1 MELFHFYLQKLS
13 TELVSR
19 YDAIVVEDVNLWAM
33 GGCLSLGKSCMIM
46 GLDYSGRCLHI
57 SSEKKGSCLVR
68 IDQMYPSS
76 KTCSVCGEVKSDL
89 KLSDR
94 IYICPECGCAIDRDC
109 NAAVNIREEGKRIFL
124 TYLKAAMKK
133 AEEAKRRQEV
143 AKEKRQKK
151 KKAERPEAS
160 TSSV

>member
-1 MELFHFYLQKLS
+1 
-13 TELVSR
+13 
-19 YDAIVVEDVNLWAM
+19 
-33 GGCLSLGKSCMIM
+33 MII

-57 SSEKKGSCLVR
+57 SSEKKGSCLAR
-68 IDQMYPSS
+68 IDRMYPSS

-109 NAAVNIREEGKRIFL
+109 NAAVNIREEGIREEGKRIFL
-124 TYLKAAMKK
+124 TYLKAAMEK

>member
-1 MELFHFYLQKLS
+1 MWMCH
-13 TELVSR
+13 R
-19 YDAIVVEDVNLWAM
+19 P
-33 GGCLSLGKSCMIM
+33 
-46 GLDYSGRCLHI
+46 GLY
-57 SSEKKGSCLVR
+57 
-68 IDQMYPSS
+68 
-76 KTCSVCGEVKSDL
+76 
-89 KLSDR
+89 
-94 IYICPECGCAIDRDC
+94 

-124 TYLKAAMKK
+124 TYLKAAMEK